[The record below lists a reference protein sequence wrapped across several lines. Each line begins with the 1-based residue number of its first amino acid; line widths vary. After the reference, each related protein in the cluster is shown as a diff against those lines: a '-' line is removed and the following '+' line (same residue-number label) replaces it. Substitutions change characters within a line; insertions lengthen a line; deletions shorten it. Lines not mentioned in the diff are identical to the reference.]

1 MNAGKKYERTFQAG
15 AALNGRICMLVAT
28 CDDLIRQGYEDFS
41 VLDTFAPGHPNP
53 DDGKEWWSQPY
64 RCQLLIGI
72 TIVGSGNLRCIL
84 SREGQVNIFGPGG
97 NPDHS
102 YQIPQAGV
110 FGKGAVG
117 LGYVNRIRP
126 IDGALYVC
134 GQSRQVYR
142 FDWNGRDLAAG
153 QWVDFAGPMRQ
164 PPMSEPPED
173 SNDAE
178 AFDRWLDENDAID
191 FVDIAGPSESDIYA
205 VGDEAWHWDGAR
217 WTQLAMPTDEP
228 LAAIK
233 VMSADLIYIVGHN
246 GTLLAG
252 NARDG
257 FRDQSTVDDN
267 QNFTGVEWFGDR
279 LFLASNFGMFTF
291 DPATRKIERYV
302 TDLKPDLK
310 DTHMLEAKD
319 GILWSFG
326 FKDLAWFDGSR
337 WTRVDH
343 PDNPP
348 IR

>member
-1 MNAGKKYERTFQAG
+1 MRRDLYRTIQAG
-15 AALNGRICMLVAT
+15 CLLANDFPLLGETLDAAEGN
-28 CDDLIRQGYEDFS
+28 S
-41 VLDTFAPGHPNP
+41 VITTFAPGLRPNAP
-53 DDGKEWWSQPY
+53 WRSQIMENW
-64 RCQLLIGI
+64 LI
-72 TIVGSGNLRCIL
+72 VSVVFWAERELRCIL
-84 SREGQVNIFGPGG
+84 GREGKVNIYGPGG
-97 NPDHS
+97 KPDCVF
-102 YQIPQAGV
+102 QIANAGV
-110 FGKGAVG
+110 FDDGAIG

-126 IDGALYVC
+126 VGAGLYVC

-142 FDWNGRDLAAG
+142 FDWDGGDLATG
-153 QWVDFAGPMRQ
+153 RWVDFAGPMRQ
-164 PPMSEPPED
+164 APMSEPPED
-173 SNDAE
+173 SNDDE

-191 FVDIAGPSESDIYA
+191 FVDIAGPSEDDIYA

-217 WTQLAMPTDEP
+217 WTQLAMPTDEA

-233 VMSADLIYIVGHN
+233 VVSPELIWIVGHN

-291 DPATRKIERYV
+291 DPATRKIERYA